1 MTIEEIRKMCQ
12 ESERPTTDITIWV
25 SLEHLQGV
33 HHLAYSRTFSE
44 QYPVR
49 IDVPAYRLQAPKYLR
64 ERYPHI
70 EVCRNYGEREPFYQ
84 VQEDAF
90 RLRAERRG
98 ENLAAFVLRGKRG
111 VVMYAEAVGVS
122 WQLAHE
128 RLVAKVCIMYEAC
141 KSFLELQEPK

>member
-12 ESERPTTDITIWV
+12 ESERPTTGITIWV

-49 IDVPAYRLQAPKYLR
+49 IDVPAYRLQAPEYLR

-90 RLRAERRG
+90 HLRAERRG
-98 ENLAAFVLRGKRG
+98 ESLAAFVLRGKHG
-111 VVMYAEAVGVS
+111 VVLYAEAVGVS
-122 WQLAHE
+122 WQAAHE
-128 RLVAKVCIMYEAC
+128 NLVQRVITMQATCE
-141 KSFLELQEPK
+141 SFLKYQEPK